1 MTGSPRARRWIVR
14 LGVSLGS
21 LVLLLALL
29 EVVWRVRTSLTF
41 GPTTNPHY
49 VIHDDRLGWRYEP
62 GATARHATDDFDV
75 EIHIDSCGFR
85 RVVPVPEG
93 TTGAPVV
100 LLGDSL
106 AFGWG
111 VPEGQTL
118 ADRLQALVK
127 HPVRNLAVSGYAT
140 DQECLLL
147 ESDGL
152 ALAPTWVVVV
162 VCENDVAEVLRDRV
176 YGKGKPRFVVSDN
189 HLSLTNVPVPYSRL
203 ERISVLYRSLRKSLD
218 PSDPLP
224 PEFVAPQGRELVRR
238 ILGKMASDVARAG
251 SALLIAHEGLSAW
264 LAEVPGAETLDVAE
278 ALSATEQSEGQVHFD
293 HDPHWNARGHA
304 AVARAIQRC
313 LGGRLMR

>member
-1 MTGSPRARRWIVR
+1 
-14 LGVSLGS
+14 
-21 LVLLLALL
+21 LLLVLL

-62 GATARHATDDFDV
+62 SATTRHATDDFDV

-85 RVVPVPEG
+85 RVTPIPDG
-93 TTGAPVV
+93 TAGAPVV
-100 LLGDSL
+100 VLGDSL

-111 VPEGQTL
+111 VPEGLTL
-118 ADRLQALVK
+118 ADQLQSLVRR
-127 HPVRNLAVSGYAT
+127 PVRNLAVSGYAT

-176 YGKGKPRFVVSDN
+176 YGKGKPRFVVRD
-189 HLSLTNVPVPYSRL
+189 HQLSLTNVPVPYSLL
-203 ERISVLYRSLRKSLD
+203 ERLSVLYRSLRKSLD

-224 PEFVAPQGRELVRR
+224 PEFVDPRGRELVRR
-238 ILGKMASDVARAG
+238 ILGKMALDVAGGG
-251 SALLIAHEGLSAW
+251 SALLIVHEGLSAW
-264 LAEVPGAETLDVAE
+264 LAEVPGAETLDVGE
-278 ALSATEQSEGQVHFD
+278 ALAATEQSEGPVRFA
-293 HDPHWNARGHA
+293 HDPHWTARGHA
-304 AVARAIQRC
+304 AVARAIERC
-313 LGGRLMR
+313 LRGRLTR